1 MENRIEQSVQLQKKQ
16 SMERLNKYASVINF
30 VLTDYNRK
38 SADETMMIKS
48 FRKSNIE
55 STNRKTHSENLE
67 SIAGFLAERI
77 GLNVPV
83 VKLMAKHHDIGHTFL
98 GHSGEWWL
106 SEIKKNLGLGC
117 YVHNSLGVRD
127 LLYTNQ
133 VTDEI
138 KKALYSVYA
147 DNTEKTEDDIERVC
161 EDLWIIFDGI
171 NSHNGELS
179 EFTYVPNGNKTKSDF
194 EQELM
199 TCHVKEGFDKKL
211 SPATTEGCLMRIC
224 DKISYIPYDM
234 VDGLREGMI
243 DHLDE
248 EYMNVLIPILT
259 SDKRMTSDEA
269 AHFINTC
276 VTKQKY
282 HELAHQLQMIFMK
295 DVDQNS
301 NQEKIAMSEQ
311 MSERMHKLRDI
322 NNKKI
327 VNYVLMQED
336 HEVYPKALEE
346 LMNECSQIIL
356 KENILER
363 LYGADKD
370 MRLSQELTEKYR
382 DTPYLDFVKQ
392 IARTNHEDFAW
403 TQNMIQKAR
412 KEAIDA
418 ELSESLEVAKG
429 NQTVSFVK
437 GQEKRARRIR
447 LYTKVYEEQMKQ
459 MVERGYTCDEKDY
472 EKMKEFQMTKT
483 VPELYPDRE
492 ESLALEFGTK
502 YLASLSDTEFM
513 DLLRVTGK
521 VNQKQYKSLTRKYK
535 DIDLQKEYM
544 THGQWDKI
552 SAEQSLATQELVGE
566 KV

>member
-1 MENRIEQSVQLQKKQ
+1 MSEKMEQEIQEQKQ
-16 SMERLNKYASVINF
+16 NSMKRLNKYASVINF

-38 SADETMMIKS
+38 STDETMMIKS
-48 FRKSNIE
+48 FRKSDVE

-67 SIAGFLAERI
+67 TIAGFLAEQI

-106 SEIKKNLGLGC
+106 SEIKKNLGLGY

-138 KKALYSVYA
+138 KKALYEVYA
-147 DNTEKTEDDIERVC
+147 DNREKTEDDIEKVC

-179 EFTYVPNGNKTKSDF
+179 ESKYVPNKAKTKSDF

-199 TCHVKEGFDKKL
+199 MCHVKEGYDRKL
-211 SPATTEGCLMRIC
+211 IPGTTEACLMRIC

-243 DHLDE
+243 DRLDE
-248 EYMNVLIPILT
+248 EYMNILVPILM
-259 SDKRMTSDEA
+259 SDGKMTPEEA
-269 AHFINTC
+269 ILYVNSCA
-276 VTKQKY
+276 TKQKY
-282 HELAHQLQMIFMK
+282 HELAHKLQVIFMK
-295 DVDQNS
+295 DVARNS
-301 NQEKIAMSEQ
+301 SQEKIAMSEK

-346 LMNECSQIIL
+346 LMEECSQIIL
-356 KENILER
+356 KEKILER
-363 LYGADKD
+363 LNGANRD
-370 MRLSQELTEKYR
+370 MRLSEELVEKYK
-382 DTPYLDFVKQ
+382 DTPYLNFVKY
-392 IARTNHEDFAW
+392 IARTNHEDFEW
-403 TQNMIQKAR
+403 TQNMIEQAQKQA
-412 KEAIDA
+412 A
-418 ELSESLEVAKG
+418 EDELAEGLEVAKG

-437 GQEKRARRIR
+437 GQEKRARRVR
-447 LYTKVYEEQMKQ
+447 SYAKVYEEQIKPLREKNY
-459 MVERGYTCDEKDY
+459 VCDEKDFN
-472 EKMKEFQMTKT
+472 KMKEFQKVHS
-483 VPELYPDRE
+483 VPKLYPNME
-492 ESLALEFGTK
+492 ESMSLEFGAK
-502 YLASLSDTEFM
+502 YLASLSDMEFM
-513 DLLRVTGK
+513 DLLKATGK
-521 VNQKQYKSLTRKYK
+521 VNQKQFKSLTRKYK
-535 DIDLQKEYM
+535 EIDLPKEYM

-552 SAEQSLATQELVGE
+552 SVEQSLATQGLEDA
-566 KV
+566 K

>member
-1 MENRIEQSVQLQKKQ
+1 MEQEIQEQKQ
-16 SMERLNKYASVINF
+16 NSMKRLNKYASVINF

-38 SADETMMIKS
+38 STDETMMIKS
-48 FRKSNIE
+48 FRKSDIE

-67 SIAGFLAERI
+67 AIAGFLAEQI
-77 GLNVPV
+77 GLKVPV

-106 SEIKKNLGLGC
+106 SEIKKNLGLGY

-138 KKALYSVYA
+138 KKALYDVYA

-179 EFTYVPNGNKTKSDF
+179 ESKYMPDKGKTKSDF

-199 TCHVKEGFDKKL
+199 MCHVKEGYDRKL
-211 SPATTEGCLMRIC
+211 IPGTTEGCLMRIC

-243 DHLDE
+243 DRLDE
-248 EYMNVLIPILT
+248 EYMDVLVAIFM
-259 SDKRMTSDEA
+259 SDGKMTPDEA
-269 AHFINTC
+269 ILYINSC

-282 HELAHQLQMIFMK
+282 HELAHKLQVIFMK
-295 DVDQNS
+295 DVARNS
-301 NQEKIAMSEQ
+301 SQEKIAMSEK

-346 LMNECSQIIL
+346 LMEECSQIIL
-356 KENILER
+356 KEKMLER
-363 LYGADKD
+363 LNGANKD
-370 MRLSQELTEKYR
+370 MRLSEELVEKYK
-382 DTPYLDFVKQ
+382 DTPYLNFVKY
-392 IARTNHEDFAW
+392 IARTNHEDFEW
-403 TQNMIQKAR
+403 TQNMIEQAQKQAV
-412 KEAIDA
+412 EDELA
-418 ELSESLEVAKG
+418 EGLEVAKG

-447 LYTKVYEEQMKQ
+447 SYAKIYEEQMKPLKEKNY
-459 MVERGYTCDEKDY
+459 VCDEEDFC
-472 EKMKEFQMTKT
+472 KMKKFQKVHS
-483 VPELYPDRE
+483 VPKLYPNKE
-492 ESLALEFGTK
+492 ESISLEFGAK

-513 DLLRVTGK
+513 DLLKATGK
-521 VNQKQYKSLTRKYK
+521 VNQKQFKSLTRKYK
-535 DIDLQKEYM
+535 EIDLPREYM

-552 SAEQSLATQELVGE
+552 SVEQSLATQELENVI
-566 KV
+566 